1 MPTVGLQTLQVMRA
15 GRATV
20 LAIEAEKTLM
30 LGGEEFPR
38 VADDAGISVV
48 AG

>member
-1 MPTVGLQTLQVMRA
+1 
-15 GRATV
+15 V

-30 LGGEEFPR
+30 LGGEEFSR
-38 VADDAGISVV
+38 VADDTGISVV

>member
-1 MPTVGLQTLQVMRA
+1 VMRQ

-20 LAIEAEKTLM
+20 LAIEAGRTLM
-30 LGGEEFPR
+30 LGGEDFLR
-38 VADDAGISVV
+38 AADAAGISVV